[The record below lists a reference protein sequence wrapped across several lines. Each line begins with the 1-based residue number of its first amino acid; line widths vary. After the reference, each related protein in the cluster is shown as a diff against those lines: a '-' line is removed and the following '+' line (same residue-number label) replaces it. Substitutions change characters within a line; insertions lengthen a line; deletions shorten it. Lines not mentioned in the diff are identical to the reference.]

1 MRTMH
6 YSLSI
11 ALKYL
16 RTRRRRGF
24 ISRVTAIA
32 IVGTFV
38 GVATLIIVLSLMNGF
53 ENELRSRIVEFN
65 THILV
70 FARTPGAWAGID
82 SVTALIERDPEV
94 VATSPF
100 VRGEAL
106 IYYDVV
112 PGVRVRTKG
121 AIVKGLDL
129 ERERSVSSV
138 IDSITPPITS
148 FTAQGFEDGKN
159 VPGIV
164 LGRDLADDLLIY
176 LGEILTLV
184 TAPAEFR
191 AGKIQPQTQEFRV
204 IGFFKTGVYEF
215 DSRFVYIDL
224 RDAEKFFDFEAATHG
239 VGVRIKDIYSADRV
253 DARIMDRLKSAEYG
267 TNNWI
272 QMNRNLFSYIK
283 VEKILMFLL
292 LTLIILVAAFNL
304 VAMLTMVI
312 MEKRNEIGI
321 LRSMGASSRGV
332 MSIFMFQGS
341 LIGAMGTGLGVA
353 AGLLICAVLKEIR
366 IDLPPDV
373 YFINTLPVLVDW
385 VDVVMVS
392 LASLVICFAA
402 TVYPSWEACR
412 MPPLDAIRYD

>member
-1 MRTMH
+1 MH

-16 RTRRRRGF
+16 RTKRRRGF

-38 GVATLIIVLSLMNGF
+38 GVATLIVVLSLMNGF

-65 THILV
+65 THVIV
-70 FARTPGAWAGID
+70 FAPTPGSWASID
-82 SVTALIERDPEV
+82 SVTALIKQIPDV
-94 VATSPF
+94 VSASPF

-106 IYYDVV
+106 IYYEVV
-112 PGVRVRTKG
+112 PGVKVKTKG
-121 AIVKGLDL
+121 VIVKGVDL
-129 ERERSVSSV
+129 VRERSVSTV
-138 IDSITPPITS
+138 IDSIAPPIKS
-148 FTAQGFEDGKN
+148 FAASGFEDGKD
-159 VPGIV
+159 VRGIV
-164 LGRDLADDLLIY
+164 LGKDLAEELRIS
-176 LGEILTLV
+176 LGEVLTIIS
-184 TAPAEFR
+184 APAELR
-191 AGKIQPQTQEFRV
+191 IGKISPRTQDFRV
-204 IGFFKTGVYEF
+204 IGIFKTGVYEF
-215 DSRFVYIDL
+215 DSRFAYVDIS
-224 RDAEKFFDFEAATHG
+224 DAERLFDFEAATRG
-239 VGVRIKDIYSADRV
+239 LGLRIRDIYRADRV
-253 DARIMDRLKSAEYG
+253 DDEIQNKLKSYLYG

-272 QMNRNLFSYIK
+272 RMNRNLFSYIK

-321 LRSMGASSRGV
+321 LRSMGASSGGV
-332 MSIFMFQGS
+332 MSIFMMQGTI
-341 LIGAMGTGLGVA
+341 IGALGTALGVA
-353 AGLLICAVLKEIR
+353 VGLLACAILREVR

-373 YFINTLPVLVDW
+373 YFINTLPVLVRW
-385 VDVVMVS
+385 SDVTLVS
-392 LASLVICFAA
+392 CASLLICFAA